1 MLVAY
6 VDVARVLVALGR
18 LMTLYSG
25 QSCSDRPTDLIDFVL
40 DTLRVLEADHEAHVI
55 EATDALQS
63 PRVFVP
69 LVHCGDQVGPRLA
82 QTVVNVGAMRGQ
94 TGFVP
99 ILTGLV
105 SLKRSIRIDCPFE
118 VSMLLRASRTYVIR
132 APASFPHIS
141 LVPSHQGQVKRCSLP
156 FPTLKIVC
164 VLLENQPERPTQQE
178 CEIELETPHD
188 LR

>member
-25 QSCSDRPTDLIDFVL
+25 QSCSYRPTDLIDFVL

-55 EATDALQS
+55 EATDALQG

-82 QTVVNVGAMRGQ
+82 QTVVNVGSVRGQ
-94 TGFVP
+94 TGFIT

-105 SLKRSIRIDCPFE
+105 SLKRSIRIDCPCE

-156 FPTLKIVC
+156 ILKIVV

-178 CEIELETPHD
+178 RKIELETPHD